1 MSDPLHNQKFKRGEK
16 LPHAKLDERDVRN
29 IRELVD
35 HREKLR
41 AELKHLTNQAIA
53 SKFEVHQRTIDKV
66 VAGYTWGH
74 VV

>member
-1 MSDPLHNQKFKRGEK
+1 MDALHHQKFKRGEQ
-16 LPHAKLDERDVRN
+16 LPHAKLDESDVRN

-41 AELKHLTNQAIA
+41 AELKHLTNKSIA
-53 SKFEVHQRTIDKV
+53 SKFEVHIRTIDKV
-66 VAGYTWGH
+66 VSGFTWGH